1 MRRPVQTALALVMFD
16 LDDFKMVND
25 ADGQRLANAC

>member
-1 MRRPVQTALALVMFD
+1 MLFID

-25 ADGQRLANAC
+25 TQGHAVRRHRCSRRRP